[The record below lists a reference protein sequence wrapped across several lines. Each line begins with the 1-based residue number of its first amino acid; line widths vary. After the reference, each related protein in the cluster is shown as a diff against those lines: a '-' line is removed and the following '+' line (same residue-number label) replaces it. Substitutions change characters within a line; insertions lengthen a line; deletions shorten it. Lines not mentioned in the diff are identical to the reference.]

1 LTVNKKTLILA
12 ITDSANADQ
21 QVLTPP
27 SSSKIMDG
35 ILLLARLPLYR
46 AIFLPEICVLVTTG
60 LVCK

>member
-1 LTVNKKTLILA
+1 MLILS

-46 AIFLPEICVLVTTG
+46 AILVPDICVLMIEGV
-60 LVCK
+60 VCK